1 MELTGQIPGLLK
13 EGALL
18 HGKGRLVRQGLTQL
32 NLSPGEVSNSASTVQ
47 AHRPDALILRQ
58 EGNHQN
64 RMNRV
69 GDEEIPD
76 SGQYRFLRHVRDDQ
90 GLLSLED
97 VTDLRVPV
105 QREIAPFSPRVL
117 L

>member
-1 MELTGQIPGLLK
+1 
-13 EGALL
+13 
-18 HGKGRLVRQGLTQL
+18 
-32 NLSPGEVSNSASTVQ
+32 
-47 AHRPDALILRQ
+47 
-58 EGNHQN
+58 
-64 RMNRV
+64 MNRV

-105 QREIAPFSPRVL
+105 
-117 L
+117 